1 MNFRKLREGVAEIGH
16 NHHRQLG
23 LVDMEIGNIS
33 LDKVIHLRKGEC
45 ARSVSIAQNFNKLAL
60 TDLYLSIRYPSGKM

>member
-1 MNFRKLREGVAEIGH
+1 MNCRKLREGVAETGH

-23 LVDMEIGNIS
+23 LVDMEMGNIS
-33 LDKVIHLRKGEC
+33 LDKVTYLRKGEC
-45 ARSVSIAQNFNKLAL
+45 ARLVSIAENFNKLAV